1 MVRKTQSPSTLTSDG
16 VPRFVRSRLET
27 SKVQDK
33 MHSSLEDKVRLYK
46 KGETSTKVSTAEP
59 VIDNFGSTYLT
70 RSPVLAFLDD
80 DDTYLDFPWVLF
92 VVHAM
97 HRTSQMLTSE

>member
-33 MHSSLEDKVRLYK
+33 MHSKLETRFDSTRKEK
-46 KGETSTKVSTAEP
+46 TSTKVSTAEP

-70 RSPVLAFLDD
+70 RSPVLTFLDD
-80 DDTYLDFPWVLF
+80 DDTYLDFLWVLF

-97 HRTSQMLTSE
+97 HRTS